1 VDQADVGWRVA
12 SQFEFLQWDLRPEVL
27 SQNRLL
33 RSRNSVKTA
42 TGPAMPKFAW
52 ILGLSARRNGLVA
65 KARGKR
71 LREAGAAALRKH
83 LDAQPG
89 KILRVLTERGGIGH
103 AEDFTWVRVGDVPP
117 AQ

>member
-1 VDQADVGWRVA
+1 MLATSF
-12 SQFEFLQWDLRPEVL
+12 SQFDPSRTFTASAIGRDLRPEVL

-42 TGPAMPKFAW
+42 TGPAPAMPKFAW

-65 KARGKR
+65 KARAKR

-83 LDAQPG
+83 LDAQPRENIAG
-89 KILRVLTERGGIGH
+89 SDRAGRYRSHRGFYAGEG
-103 AEDFTWVRVGDVPP
+103 W
-117 AQ
+117 

>member
-1 VDQADVGWRVA
+1 MMSKAFVA
-12 SQFEFLQWDLRPEVL
+12 IDPSRTFTASAIGRDLRPEVL

-42 TGPAMPKFAW
+42 TGPAPAMPKFAW
-52 ILGLSARRNGLVA
+52 ILGLSARRNALVA

-89 KILRVLTERGGIGH
+89 KILRVLTERGGIG
-103 AEDFTWVRVGDVPP
+103 
-117 AQ
+117 